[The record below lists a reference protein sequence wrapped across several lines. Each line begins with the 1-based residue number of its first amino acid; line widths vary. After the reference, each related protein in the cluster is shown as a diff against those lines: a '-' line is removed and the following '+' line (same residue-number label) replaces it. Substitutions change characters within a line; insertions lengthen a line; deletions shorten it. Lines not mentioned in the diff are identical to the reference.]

1 MSEKAKN
8 INPESEDLFSSEE
21 IIIETPFNEEE
32 AVNEVNEGN
41 AELGDKLDENEF
53 MTEMETEAELLEG
66 ITEETEQDEEPTEN
80 EEAIPVETEISEE
93 VTEGVKTKSAPR
105 ANRISELPLSKI
117 KHIIKLD
124 PEVKL
129 VNSEAV
135 YLITKATES
144 FIKSLA
150 KESFTH
156 AAQQK
161 KKTITKSH
169 VDQAL
174 TMLPIEL

>member
-1 MSEKAKN
+1 MKAK
-8 INPESEDLFSSEE
+8 S
-21 IIIETPFNEEE
+21 
-32 AVNEVNEGN
+32 V
-41 AELGDKLDENEF
+41 
-53 MTEMETEAELLEG
+53 
-66 ITEETEQDEEPTEN
+66 
-80 EEAIPVETEISEE
+80 
-93 VTEGVKTKSAPR
+93 PR

-156 AAQQK
+156 AAQQR